1 MFHTFEGFENPGL
14 SNPTRGRNQRQPSV
28 GRRVTT
34 LRACTSC
41 RHRKIKCDGE
51 KPCEACRWY
60 KKADQCQYSD
70 PRPSR
75 RHVEKLS
82 TTLDEFRGVL
92 EKLFP
97 GFPAETLVNLP
108 REKLLDLVGKGPSH
122 VQTQPPHP
130 ASPATS
136 ASAEAHTSPASSEDG
151 NLESLQTIPDHTS
164 PLRPLRTPAFPSG
177 ISDDVNALSLSA
189 QQPSSYLGVSS
200 IHAVL
205 KVIVWLDPGSL
216 THLSR
221 TPAHGGRRGSI
232 DLSSSPGSQHWPV
245 HGFQPRLATPESRR
259 ASESQLLDA
268 YFTYVQPFVPL
279 LDEPAFR
286 ETYHSGRRSDE
297 QWLALLNIV
306 LALGSIAACPAHD
319 TSHQTYFLK
328 CKELV
333 NLECLGSSQLETI
346 QTLGLM
352 GGYYLHYTSQPNLA
366 YAIMGAALRM
376 AAALGL
382 HKELSD
388 SQTGGSRQRQ
398 SSTDQKR
405 RVWWSLFCLD
415 TWGGMTLGRPSM
427 GRLGPTITVKLPHYR
442 EKGNVL
448 DILPLLENVRFCKIA
463 TQIQEVLAAS
473 PLTKFHEMTQLD
485 SQLLEWYENL
495 PYILKDHEPC
505 SEAIA
510 FTRTV
515 MKWRYYNQRMLLYR
529 PTLLSYAMRRVP
541 YIVLRSE
548 ERLAI
553 ERCREIAEMTIQ
565 DIATKAQDHQ
575 MSGWNAVWLIFQA
588 AMVPLLGLFL
598 NDGTVDDPRA
608 TVEAC
613 QAQVETTMLVLARLQ
628 SWSPT
633 AKSTL
638 DAVSRLFEASKR
650 NSALLS
656 AASSIDSG
664 SCSNLCD
671 GGGGMPGAAAAAAG
685 AGGLLPP
692 GVLVSLENGFLDPFD
707 PPFIDDSAGQYLWDF
722 LSWSDSSLLQ
732 GFAEID
738 NGGGSFGVLAGPGPE
753 ERHVKYGG
761 DPILLGGQLNDSTF
775 FVNPA
780 APFY

>member
-108 REKLLDLVGKGPSH
+108 RETLLDLVGKGPSH
-122 VQTQPPHP
+122 VQTHPPHP

-164 PLRPLRTPAFPSG
+164 PLRPSKSSAFPSG

-221 TPAHGGRRGSI
+221 TPAPGGRRGSI
-232 DLSSSPGSQHWPV
+232 DLSSSPGSQNWQI
-245 HGFQPRLATPESRR
+245 HGMQPPLATPESRR

-268 YFTYVQPFVPL
+268 YFTYVQPFVPM
-279 LDEPAFR
+279 LDEQTFR
-286 ETYHSGRRSDE
+286 ETYHSGRRTDE

-306 LALGSIAACPAHD
+306 LALGSIAASPAHD

-328 CKELV
+328 CKEYV
-333 NLECLGSSQLETI
+333 NLECLGSSHLETI
-346 QTLGLM
+346 QALGLM

-388 SQTGGSRQRQ
+388 NQNGGNRERQ

-463 TQIQEVLAAS
+463 TQIQEGLAAS
-473 PLTKFHEMTQLD
+473 PLTKYHEMTQLD
-485 SQLLEWYENL
+485 SQLLEWYDNL

-505 SEAIA
+505 SETIA

-515 MKWRYYNQRMLLYR
+515 MKWRYLNQRMLLYR

-548 ERLAI
+548 ERMAI
-553 ERCREIAEMTIQ
+553 ERCREIAETTIH
-565 DIATKAQDHQ
+565 DIATRAQEHQ

-598 NDGTVDDPRA
+598 SDSTVDDPRA

-638 DAVSRLFEASKR
+638 DAVRRLYEASKR
-650 NSALLS
+650 NSALMS
-656 AASSIDSG
+656 ASSSIDNG
-664 SCSNLCD
+664 SCSNMCEE
-671 GGGGMPGAAAAAAG
+671 GVSGAAG
-685 AGGLLPP
+685 SLLSQGEFGR
-692 GVLVSLENGFLDPFD
+692 GVMVSLDNGFLDPFEA
-707 PPFIDDSAGQYLWDF
+707 PFIDDSAGQYLWDF
-722 LSWSDSSLLQ
+722 LSWSDSNLLQ
-732 GFAEID
+732 GFTDID
-738 NGGGSFGVLAGPGPE
+738 TGNPGILGPE
-753 ERHVKYGG
+753 GRHVKYGG
-761 DPILLGGQLNDSTF
+761 DPIMLGGQLNDSTF
-775 FVNPA
+775 FVSPA
-780 APFY
+780 GPFY